1 VTKSFLAIRMLLLA
15 LLLLLPA
22 AALAAPAG
30 RYTPDELHRYEVVR
44 LPNGF
49 SAILNPRAG
58 TRNVSIYLVVD
69 VGLLDFDCRDREL
82 PHLAEHLMFSGTST
96 HTESELDSLIDSLGG
111 RWNAWTSAWSTT
123 FWLSIHHAHAYRGLD
138 TLHAMIT
145 DTQLNEETL
154 RIAKD
159 VVHQES
165 GGHPGWLK
173 QLMYR
178 SGVVHGSTN
187 RAYRLFVPGSRA
199 FCRYIDT
206 AAHLSIADVG
216 SFLDDHYAP
225 ENMTLV
231 VVGAFE
237 QSELIA
243 WVEQHF
249 GGIPA
254 RPAAAK
260 PRPDDRPLPQGLR
273 YDTRFAPVL
282 GSSAQVGLEFAIPH
296 RFGPDKMALSV
307 LASYLDQRMFE
318 VLRVERGLGYAPT
331 AAVKNYGDVSMLA
344 LSARVEHDDAAL
356 AGGIIEDIVDR
367 ALADGVP
374 SEELERIK
382 RGKLLRLGNAYE
394 TNASIAAF
402 YAGHLPYFREHQRFP
417 DLERLIA
424 EVDAETVHMLAI
436 EFLRLEQ
443 ALRFYGLP
451 TITYTMLSLA
461 GAIPL
466 LGLVAALT
474 RRRFGGRGLLAR
486 A

>member
-1 VTKSFLAIRMLLLA
+1 VTKSLLAIRTLMLA
-15 LLLLLPA
+15 LLFPLPV
-22 AALAAPAG
+22 AALTGTAG
-30 RYTPDELHRYEVVR
+30 QYTPDELHRYEVVR

-49 SAILNPRAG
+49 SAIVNPRSG

-96 HTESELDSLIDSLGG
+96 HSESELDALIDSLGG

-123 FWLSIHHAHAYRGLD
+123 FWLSIHHAHAYEGLGA
-138 TLHAMIT
+138 LHAMIT
-145 DTQLNEETL
+145 DTQLNEDTL

-178 SGVVHGSTN
+178 SGIVHGSTN

-206 AAHLSIADVG
+206 TAHLSISDVET
-216 SFLDDHYAP
+216 FVDDHYAP

-237 QSELIA
+237 HDELMA
-243 WVEQHF
+243 WIEQHF
-249 GGIPA
+249 GTMPA

-260 PRPDDRPLPQGLR
+260 RRPDDRPLPRGLR

-296 RFGPDKMALSV
+296 RFGSDKMALSV
-307 LASYLDQRMFE
+307 LASHLDKRMFE

-331 AAVKNYGDVSMLA
+331 AVVKNYGDVSMLA

-356 AGGIIEDIVDR
+356 ASAIVQGIVDR
-367 ALADGVP
+367 VIAEGVP
-374 SEELERIK
+374 PDELERIK
-382 RGKLLRLGNAYE
+382 RGKLLRLGKAYE

-402 YAGHLPYFREHQRFP
+402 YAGHLPYFREQQRFP

-424 EVDAETVHMLAI
+424 DVDAETVHMLAI
-436 EFLRLEQ
+436 EYLRREQ
-443 ALRFYGLP
+443 ALRYYGLP

-461 GAIPL
+461 GAIPV
-466 LGLVAALT
+466 LGLATALT
-474 RRRFGGRGLLAR
+474 RRRFRGRALLAR
-486 A
+486 T